1 MPTRPRPHPKATA
14 RADGAGAQAR
24 APAPHSLRTD
34 TARRATDLPG
44 GCRIRPVR
52 AAVPWG
58 HPTGRAEPVAARRVA
73 GARPTARKHNARTT
87 TGGRSYPDRSSPRSS
102 WRQDERTA
110 SPTCHQRVDDAPERP
125 RVSQRTGPW
134 MAGARSRWTAR
145 GRRSG
150 TGGARRAARAR
161 CHRRRLGLP
170 SLREDGLVL
179 AAVASPTRPG
189 RRPTADERTVDLLH
203 AATGAQADLAQRLEQ
218 RVSAFGRRPGGRV
231 QQVDGAL
238 IGGRPARCSIGG
250 VDTVG
255 LPRGPGRLPR
265 RVRGPS
271 PRAAGGSQWRVTS

>member
-189 RRPTADERTVDLLH
+189 RRLTWRSASSSGSPRSAGAPVAACSRSTV
-203 AATGAQADLAQRLEQ
+203 RS
-218 RVSAFGRRPGGRV
+218 SAVGRRGARSAEWTRSACLVARV
-231 QQVDGAL
+231 GSPDVSGAL
-238 IGGRPARCSIGG
+238 LPAPREGHSGG
-250 VDTVG
+250 
-255 LPRGPGRLPR
+255 
-265 RVRGPS
+265 
-271 PRAAGGSQWRVTS
+271 